1 MKLEEERRKKPTP
14 LPEKSVLTFYGTFGL
29 FSAASACC
37 CTHED
42 IVVGSR
48 FSGSRQQTY
57 HPPVT
62 TPTPDFCGPQL
73 AITVENLWGER
84 SFLSWGFPS
93 YKALLLRH
101 HAHRRK
107 SISSL
112 MQNVTQLVRKIYT
125 RTETHTHTIIPPP
138 PPK

>member
-73 AITVENLWGER
+73 AITVENLWQ
-84 SFLSWGFPS
+84 LSLAS
-93 YKALLLRH
+93 D
-101 HAHRRK
+101 
-107 SISSL
+107 SSL
-112 MQNVTQLVRKIYT
+112 RNFGGNVPFFHGGFLLIKLCFFAI
-125 RTETHTHTIIPPP
+125 THIDGNRSHHLC
-138 PPK
+138 KM